1 VELETSADNA
11 DITNTYDP
19 NTGSL
24 TDSTLE
30 NSAVS
35 STPFNNTSYAYD
47 PSGNVTSETDT
58 RSTTADGT
66 QSEQQCYDYT
76 PEDQLAQAWT
86 SASTATSACSA
97 VPSTGS
103 GGTVGDGIS
112 GSAYWTQWQ
121 YNPLGDQATET
132 DNPPAGGTATVTSY
146 TYNNGNGTTGGQPN
160 TLTSSTTTGGTTGSS
175 AETYDADGNTTSQS
189 VTAGGSTQDECY
201 DYTPGGQLSQAW
213 PSAGLPCAT
222 TAPAASATS
231 YVYDTD
237 GDLLAADNPGS
248 DTVYVFGEQITA
260 TTSGGTTTGI
270 TGLRFIPLP
279 GGAQAVRA
287 GTGANYYFET
297 ADLKNTSVIAINSSL
312 EDPVWRQFTP
322 YGAPRSTATG
332 TWPDTNGYLGDPVN
346 GSDDL
351 TTIGERQYDPTT
363 GRFLT
368 PDPVLEA
375 GDPTQMGGYAYAA
388 DNPVTDSDPS
398 GQIAVGPSNSDCST
412 GTEYLPQCGGHGA
425 SGTGT
430 GGGTGG
436 TASTGPVPINH
447 PGVVNPGN
455 SHLPVA
461 AFDAAT
467 ASMWL
472 GSLNA
477 LNDYLGAE
485 GPIANKY
492 FTLLLSEVEVQ
503 ETPDGPPVLRL
514 VAFANSNGL
523 PDDLENALTEQGVQI
538 YEADPFERHAEI
550 AAQNF
555 RADPEAQQ
563 DVLGGTI
570 TRVNSAVMNNGAC
583 SSECADGLTS
593 YIGREDVTVQVGG
606 RGVLGDEVLNPAEMA
621 SLRNEFGG
629 VSNVEAM
636 IQASP
641 TAADATEGD
650 VEGYE
655 P

>member
-1 VELETSADNA
+1 M
-11 DITNTYDP
+11 
-19 NTGSL
+19 
-24 TDSTLE
+24 
-30 NSAVS
+30 
-35 STPFNNTSYAYD
+35 
-47 PSGNVTSETDT
+47 
-58 RSTTADGT
+58 
-66 QSEQQCYDYT
+66 
-76 PEDQLAQAWT
+76 
-86 SASTATSACSA
+86 
-97 VPSTGS
+97 
-103 GGTVGDGIS
+103 
-112 GSAYWTQWQ
+112 
-121 YNPLGDQATET
+121 
-132 DNPPAGGTATVTSY
+132 
-146 TYNNGNGTTGGQPN
+146 
-160 TLTSSTTTGGTTGSS
+160 
-175 AETYDADGNTTSQS
+175 
-189 VTAGGSTQDECY
+189 
-201 DYTPGGQLSQAW
+201 
-213 PSAGLPCAT
+213 
-222 TAPAASATS
+222 
-231 YVYDTD
+231 
-237 GDLLAADNPGS
+237 
-248 DTVYVFGEQITA
+248 YVFGEQITA
-260 TTSGGTTTGI
+260 TTSGGATTGI

-279 GGAQAVRA
+279 GGAQAVRT
-287 GTGANYYFET
+287 GTGTNYYFET
-297 ADLKNTSVIAINSSL
+297 ADLHNTSVITINSSL
-312 EDPVWRQFTP
+312 ENPVWRQFTP

-346 GSDDL
+346 ASDDL
-351 TTIGERQYDPTT
+351 TTIGERQYNPVT

-368 PDPVLEA
+368 PDPILEA

-388 DNPVTDSDPS
+388 DNPVTNSDPTGLS
-398 GQIAVGPSNSDCST
+398 VPGRSICIDNVNCNGPGDQP
-412 GTEYLPQCGGHGA
+412 LPGW
-425 SGTGT
+425 TPPGT

-472 GSLNA
+472 GSLNS

-583 SSECADGLTS
+583 STECADGLTS